1 MITVISPSKTQN
13 FDSVDNIPFTFLRQ
27 QDKTLELVNLLK
39 GYSVDE
45 LMSLMSLSSNLA
57 KLNHDRFQSF
67 SPDFNL
73 ENSKQAFFA
82 FKGDVYSGIQAETL
96 TQNDLEFAQS
106 SIRMLSGLY
115 GVIRP
120 LDLIQPYRLEFGIRM
135 PNSRGSNLYKF
146 WGSDLS
152 DIINS
157 EESNVMVN
165 LASNEYLKGIDKNTL
180 DARILNI
187 VFKELKNYTYKVIA
201 IHAKRA
207 RGLMVNFIIKNR
219 ITDCNLL
226 KSFTVSGYLFN
237 EELSS
242 PDNFTFTR
250 D

>member
-1 MITVISPSKTQN
+1 
-13 FDSVDNIPFTFLRQ
+13 
-27 QDKTLELVNLLK
+27 
-39 GYSVDE
+39 VDE

-146 WGSDLS
+146 WGSGLS

-157 EESNVMVN
+157 EESDVMVN

-187 VFKELKNYTYKVIA
+187 VFKELKNDTYKVIA

-219 ITDCNLL
+219 ITDYNQL
-226 KSFTVSGYLFN
+226 KSFAVSGYLFN
-237 EELSS
+237 DELSS
-242 PDNFTFTR
+242 HDNFTFTR

>member
-1 MITVISPSKTQN
+1 M
-13 FDSVDNIPFTFLRQ
+13 
-27 QDKTLELVNLLK
+27 
-39 GYSVDE
+39 DE
-45 LMSLMSLSSNLA
+45 LMSLMSISSNLA
-57 KLNHDRFQSF
+57 KLNYDRFQSF

-73 ENSKQAFFA
+73 GNSKQAFFA

-96 TQNDLEFAQS
+96 SQNDLEFAQS

-146 WGSDLS
+146 WGSGLS

-157 EESNVMVN
+157 EESDVMVN

-187 VFKELKNYTYKVIA
+187 VFKELKNDTYKVIA

>member
-1 MITVISPSKTQN
+1 
-13 FDSVDNIPFTFLRQ
+13 
-27 QDKTLELVNLLK
+27 
-39 GYSVDE
+39 
-45 LMSLMSLSSNLA
+45 MSLSNNLA

-67 SPDFNL
+67 SPEFNL

-165 LASNEYLKGIDKNTL
+165 LASNEYLKGIDKNIL

-187 VFKELKNYTYKVIA
+187 VFKELKNDTYKVIA

-226 KSFTVSGYLFN
+226 KSFAVSGYLFN

-242 PDNFTFTR
+242 PVNFTFTR

>member
-187 VFKELKNYTYKVIA
+187 VFKELKNDTYKVIA

>member
-1 MITVISPSKTQN
+1 
-13 FDSVDNIPFTFLRQ
+13 
-27 QDKTLELVNLLK
+27 
-39 GYSVDE
+39 
-45 LMSLMSLSSNLA
+45 
-57 KLNHDRFQSF
+57 
-67 SPDFNL
+67 
-73 ENSKQAFFA
+73 
-82 FKGDVYSGIQAETL
+82 
-96 TQNDLEFAQS
+96 
-106 SIRMLSGLY
+106 MLSGLY

-135 PNSRGSNLYKF
+135 PNSGGSNLYKF
-146 WGSDLS
+146 WGSGLS

-157 EESNVMVN
+157 EESDVMVN

-187 VFKELKNYTYKVIA
+187 VFKELKNDTYKVIA

>member
-13 FDSVDNIPFTFLRQ
+13 FDLVDNVPFTFLRQ

-45 LMSLMSLSSNLA
+45 LMSLMSLSNNLA

-67 SPDFNL
+67 SPEFNL

-146 WGSDLS
+146 WGSDLT

-157 EESNVMVN
+157 EESSVMVN

-187 VFKELKNYTYKVIA
+187 VFKELKNDTYKVIA

-219 ITDCNLL
+219 ITDYNQL
-226 KSFTVSGYLFN
+226 KSFAVSGYLFN
-237 EELSS
+237 DELSS
-242 PDNFTFTR
+242 HDNFTFTR